1 VRGYKWCLGSPTAAP
16 SDYPFLYSRLYA
28 LSLTSLILIM
38 TFIFHFG
45 YFQIFFWGGGNS
57 GFFGGIP
64 GRKLSYTHQQETLC
78 RNSNR
83 EREWIVIFIFNKSA
97 RIWRPRACLESIVH
111 NTYNDTSTVG
121 GRGRERS
128 RKRSSGKPLKFGS
141 EVLCYFMPVSV
152 QPTKVHSRFLPLYML
167 LY

>member
-1 VRGYKWCLGSPTAAP
+1 MMTGFTNCSSKWLPIFILKVVCLITYQYNINNDIHIPFWVF
-16 SDYPFLYSRLYA
+16 SD
-28 LSLTSLILIM
+28 
-38 TFIFHFG
+38 
-45 YFQIFFWGGGNS
+45 IFFWGGGNS

-97 RIWRPRACLESIVH
+97 RIWRPCACLESIVH

-121 GRGRERS
+121 GRGGERS